1 MRELTLGELRQLL
14 EARDRR
20 PVAGPSDTRI
30 LALNYHGRWATA
42 ATPLVLAFF
51 AVALSSRRQWGWVMP
66 PLAGCLAIAGYYVA
80 MNTVVGLG
88 RNLTLSA
95 FTAVW
100 IPNIAFVILS
110 VAIIKLSA
118 RQDNKAA
125 GA

>member
-1 MRELTLGELRQLL
+1 
-14 EARDRR
+14 
-20 PVAGPSDTRI
+20 
-30 LALNYHGRWATA
+30 
-42 ATPLVLAFF
+42 
-51 AVALSSRRQWGWVMP
+51 MP

-95 FTAVW
+95 VTAVW

-110 VAIIKLSA
+110 VAIIKLSE